1 MRPLMLLLTWL
12 AVAWVLWMGIWRVG
26 LGLVLDVRVLQRVV
40 VLDLGGNFV
49 PDVNDIAGGS
59 SSSRKSVDS
68 RYRPISTISIS
79 KINEN

>member
-1 MRPLMLLLTWL
+1 M
-12 AVAWVLWMGIWRVG
+12 
-26 LGLVLDVRVLQRVV
+26 LDVRVLHRVV

-59 SSSRKSVDS
+59 SSSGKSVDS